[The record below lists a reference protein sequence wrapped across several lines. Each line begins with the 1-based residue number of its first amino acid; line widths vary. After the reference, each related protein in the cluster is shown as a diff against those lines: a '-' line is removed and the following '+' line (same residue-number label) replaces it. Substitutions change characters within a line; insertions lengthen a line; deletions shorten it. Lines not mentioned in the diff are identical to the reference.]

1 MLMPPAFKQKLKQKK
16 VNHSNVNFEVKLNK
30 EGWIVPGSKANIGLK
45 KAPIRNLRENLPLSI
60 SELRSIPASLPSELN
75 GKGMVKPS
83 HSPLSQPFPLRER
96 GGKGGMAHPYGSNPK
111 SNKKQSR
118 YRITELDTRRY
129 HLMKLANIN
138 LIKIYPLKFEKLC
151 EVLNSIFNKPVELDL
166 IRLHYPYNDSNIL
179 VRLLAIMINKLKVRR
194 ITRRLFNKAV
204 VKSIKKVNNN
214 DQVNIIPAFL
224 SGITIKVAGRL
235 MKYKVIPRKTVRFV
249 RRGSSSIGKVNFSD
263 ISRYTNKNKRGSFS
277 ITINSGQNFFN

>member
-1 MLMPPAFKQKLKQKK
+1 MPPAFKQKFKR
-16 VNHSNVNFEVKLNK
+16 VNHSNVYFNIKLNK
-30 EGWIVPGSKANIGLK
+30 EGLVVPGSLADKNQ
-45 KAPIRNLRENLPLSI
+45 ELPFS
-60 SELRSIPASLPSELN
+60 
-75 GKGMVKPS
+75 
-83 HSPLSQPFPLRER
+83 
-96 GGKGGMAHPYGSNPK
+96 
-111 SNKKQSR
+111 KKQSR
-118 YRITELDTRRY
+118 YRITELDTKRY

-179 VRLLAIMINKLKVRR
+179 VRLLAVMINKLKVRR

-204 VKSIKKVNNN
+204 IKSIKKINNK

-224 SGITIKVAGRL
+224 SGMTIKVAGRL

-249 RRGSSSIGKVNFSD
+249 RKGSSSIGKVNFSD

-277 ITINSGQNFFN
+277 ITINSGQNFF

>member
-1 MLMPPAFKQKLKQKK
+1 MPPAYKQRVKSKK
-16 VNHSNVNFEVKLNK
+16 VNHSKVDYDIKINK
-30 EGWIVPGSKANIGLK
+30 EGLVVSESLEAIHTGRLYKPKTRFVPISQQAVRQEEKSKN
-45 KAPIRNLRENLPLSI
+45 
-60 SELRSIPASLPSELN
+60 
-75 GKGMVKPS
+75 
-83 HSPLSQPFPLRER
+83 
-96 GGKGGMAHPYGSNPK
+96 
-111 SNKKQSR
+111 KQSR

-179 VRLLAIMINKLKVRR
+179 VRLLAFMINKLKVRR

-204 VKSIKKVNNN
+204 IKSIKKINNK

-224 SGITIKVAGRL
+224 SGMTIKVAGRL
-235 MKYKVIPRKTVRFV
+235 MKYKVIPRKTVKIV
-249 RRGSSSIGKVNFSD
+249 RRGSSSIGKVNYSD

-277 ITINSGQNFFN
+277 ITINSGQNFF